1 MREKIERKLA
11 AIRKSIGERGMS
23 DGTEIATKEEIR
35 WLIEQTAKYGIMLSF
50 TAEPNT
56 WQQEDRCYYYYT
68 ALSIKADKKK
78 VRDFVDVHPLLS
90 VCALNSL
97 LKKTDEPQEVENIKQ
112 MRRLI
117 QARDAR
123 RRRRKRKKEQEKT
136 EMEEQLRIDIEKM
149 EAANHRN
156 DLTWLVERIESMG
169 WEVTLRRKI
178 KEQNNIT
185 ESK

>member
-23 DGTEIATKEEIR
+23 DGTEIGTKEEIR

-50 TAEPNT
+50 AAEPNT

-78 VRDFVDVHPLLS
+78 VREFVDVHPLLS

-97 LKKTDEPQEVENIKQ
+97 LKETDEPQAVENIKQ

-123 RRRRKRKKEQEKT
+123 RRRKRKEKKEKAER
-136 EMEEQLRIDIEKM
+136 EDLDRIEYERF

-185 ESK
+185 ENK